1 MPKNL
6 SKIIPRV
13 ALSKSELI
21 IFLNFLSK
29 INDMINKIGMDII
42 VDIIPD
48 NPNDS
53 KKFILL
59 I

>member
-29 INDMINKIGMDII
+29 IKHIINISGIDII
-42 VDIIPD
+42 VAIITD
-48 NPNDS
+48 RPNDS
-53 KKFILL
+53 KKPILL